1 MSKKKLL
8 YLLFITGLGLTPTV
22 QSATYY
28 ISSSTGNDANDGTSE
43 SSPWQTID
51 KVNEVTFEENA
62 SILFKRGDLFRGGIK
77 PKGVNKELSFS
88 AYGTGELP
96 VIAGSV
102 EIGDWQLTT
111 HPKLDKTKVW
121 EAQVSHLPLTDSG
134 IQNLFVNGE
143 VMTIARYPNVASPKD
158 HNWLEVDKGI
168 ATGVFVDSALADY
181 SKPDGYWKGARLR
194 IRTYSW
200 MSRVFEVTGY
210 NASTGKI
217 TAKGLGKQVPEWGY
231 FLDGI
236 LEELD
241 SQNEWYYDEVSQTV
255 YLYSKANPNK
265 LLVEGS
271 TYGTGMKG
279 GMKLV
284 ENLTFRHFST
294 GVSTGGLNRTIRQC
308 RFEYNR
314 VGISIWQGVNLLVK
328 DNTFK
333 NIFSTGISY
342 NAPTG
347 FDIQDS
353 VIENNRM
360 TDIGTSP
367 IYCGHNFNA
376 VCYGMGI
383 QVQGGKGH
391 IIRQNTIERTGW
403 NGMYLGGEGYHII
416 ENNVVR
422 HALMVLNDG
431 GAISLKSANNTIRGN
446 FLLESIG
453 NVDES
458 NGCSFAPGA
467 DYPNTPC
474 GHHHSYGMG
483 LGSDV
488 SGPNNVIEGNT
499 IANNPHRG
507 IRSNH
512 YNNALIRNNVLYNNN
527 ANQIVME
534 NKNGGSRNNVIEGN
548 IVYSLT
554 PSQIGINLK
563 TDTKQG
569 QLNNNYYCNPYNEV
583 VINRGTSG
591 SFSLAHFQND
601 FSPQDKNSKQC
612 SIQLKEYTVSQ
623 VVGDNLVNNSYF
635 DTDKSGWKGK
645 ISHEPEH
652 PQMDG
657 GSLKAEYSST
667 VRLVMQDGLNFTQ
680 NQFYRLT
687 FRAIAEDFITVK
699 LSIIDHDPDNTQ
711 TIVSRSLAL
720 NATPKEFEV
729 VFHSPMTTDKGRFML
744 GRSKADTS
752 NYWIDNVV
760 IEPVDATWNDPKK
773 QSVLFTNTSAEPKTI
788 SLQGVTYLDLD
799 GNTVTGSLTLEPFTS
814 QILIYASGDT
824 PPPPPPPADK
834 LNAPTLSV
842 EVDVNIVTLS
852 WTSVTGA
859 EGYRLYYA
867 PYPNPDPIADID
879 MSNKTSV
886 SFELPM
892 GSAFYVAIK
901 AYNKQGK
908 SDYSNIEHFIIPIEE
923 EIEFYTF

>member
-1 MSKKKLL
+1 MLKKKLR
-8 YLLFITGLGLTPTV
+8 YLLFLTGLGLTPTV

-28 ISSSTGNDANDGTSE
+28 VSSSTGNDANDGTSE

-51 KVNEVTFEENA
+51 KVNEVVFEEN
-62 SILFKRGDLFRGGIK
+62 STILFKRGDLFRGGIK
-77 PKGVNKELSFS
+77 PKGVKKELSFS

-96 VIAGSV
+96 IIAGSV
-102 EIGDWQLTT
+102 EIGDWQPTT
-111 HPKLDKTKVW
+111 HPKLDNTKVW

-168 ATGVFVDSALADY
+168 GTDVFVDSALADY

-217 TAKGLGKQVPEWGY
+217 TAKGLGTQVPEWGY

-236 LEELD
+236 IEELD
-241 SQNEWYYDEVSQTV
+241 SQNEWYYDKDSQTV

-294 GVSTGGLNRTIRQC
+294 GASMGGLNRTIRQC

-314 VGISIWQGVNLLVK
+314 VGITSWNTANLLVK
-328 DNTFK
+328 DNTFE
-333 NIFSTGISY
+333 NMFSQGINLKAS
-342 NAPTG
+342 AD

-353 VIENNRM
+353 VIENNQM
-360 TDIGTSP
+360 TDIGTFP

-376 VCYGMGI
+376 VCYGIGI

-391 IIRQNTIERTGW
+391 IIRQNTIDKTGW
-403 NGMYLGGEGYHII
+403 NGMYLGGKGYHII
-416 ENNVVR
+416 ENNVVS

-453 NVDES
+453 NVEDGS
-458 NGCSFAPGA
+458 DGCAYAPKA
-467 DYPNTPC
+467 DSDYPNTPC
-474 GHHHSYGMG
+474 WHHPSYGMG

-507 IRSNH
+507 IRSH
-512 YNNALIRNNVLYNNN
+512 DYNNALIRNNVLYNNK

-534 NKNGGSRNNVIEGN
+534 NKSGSSRNNVIEGN

-563 TDTKQG
+563 TDVKHG
-569 QLNNNYYCNPYNEV
+569 ELDNNYYCNPYSEV
-583 VINRGTSG
+583 VINRGSSG
-591 SFSLAHFQND
+591 LFSLAHFQND

-612 SIQLKEYTVSQ
+612 PFQLKEYTVSQ
-623 VVGDNLVNNSYF
+623 VVGDNLVKNSYF
-635 DTDKSGWKGK
+635 DTDNSGWGGTY
-645 ISHEPEH
+645 EPEH

-657 GSLKAEYSST
+657 GSLRVESK
-667 VRLVMQDGLNFTQ
+667 LVMQKGLDFTKD
-680 NQFYRLT
+680 QFYRLT
-687 FRAIAEDFITVK
+687 FRAIAEDFLTVK
-699 LSIIDHDPDNTQ
+699 LSINIDYFRQITSRNLAFNAIPKDFE
-711 TIVSRSLAL
+711 IVFQSPISTDTEKAKFMLSRSK
-720 NATPKEFEV
+720 TE
-729 VFHSPMTTDKGRFML
+729 TT
-744 GRSKADTS
+744 
-752 NYWIDNVV
+752 NYWLDNVV

-788 SLQGVTYLDLD
+788 NLQGTTYLDLD

-834 LNAPTLSV
+834 LDAPTLSV
-842 EVDVNIVTLS
+842 EVDVNIVNLS
-852 WTSVTGA
+852 WTSVTDA

-867 PYPNPDPIADID
+867 PYPFTGSDTIDHID
-879 MSNKTSV
+879 MGNQTSV
-886 SFELPM
+886 SFELPR

-901 AYNKQGK
+901 AYNKQGE
-908 SDYSNIEHFIIPIEE
+908 SDFSNIEYFIIPTEE
-923 EIEFYTF
+923 DTEFHTF